1 MGIILRHTL
10 SESRMREIRTFGLMS
25 GEWKRTIG
33 RDTQALPDRKG
44 QLPLWLSYV
53 APRHSSTLHFFSP
66 TL

>member
-1 MGIILRHTL
+1 MGIILRQTL

-25 GEWKRTIG
+25 GEWKRMIG

-53 APRHSSTLHFFSP
+53 APRHSSTLRSIG
-66 TL
+66 